1 MRNTGV
7 VVFQDL
13 LPGPHP
19 GKARTKKSSL
29 KVPRTNPG
37 SQVTP
42 IPFGGIVGRGGSV
55 PDTSLGSVSGLV
67 SGMAVP
73 VAVETDASVLGA
85 NNKQMGSGSAIR
97 NTSTVKGRKTNEKK
111 RNIGQV
117 LAGTANIGNGGNGD
131 LEGRRSVEVRVEKSD
146 TSLMLPFRDPTRA

>member
-1 MRNTGV
+1 V
-7 VVFQDL
+7 VVLQDL
-13 LPGPHP
+13 LPGPPHP

-29 KVPRTNPG
+29 KVPRMNPG

-73 VAVETDASVLGA
+73 VAVETDASVSASNPGA
-85 NNKQMGSGSAIR
+85 NNKQMGPGSAVR

-117 LAGTANIGNGGNGD
+117 LAGTANIGNGGAGD
-131 LEGRRSVEVRVEKSD
+131 LEGRRSVEVRVENSD